1 MQKSFSLQYK
11 NIAMYIFCWL
21 MPYNIRRSNV
31 WILKFPT
38 PSYQLFE

>member
-31 WILKFPT
+31 WIYFMQLKFPT
-38 PSYQLFE
+38 P

>member
-21 MPYNIRRSNV
+21 MLNLLAELI
-31 WILKFPT
+31 
-38 PSYQLFE
+38 